1 MKKYREIEQ
10 LSGVPQDI
18 LRLWKAKSLL
28 SSDWIASEE
37 RQSPLSAI
45 EREEIVKLHG
55 QGLSCTKLAIQ
66 FGVYRGTIKSVIT
79 QSRKNEISKR
89 AISRAF
95 ASSIS
100 TQVIEGKFRS
110 SLKAA
115 EFYGLEPRSVQRR
128 VKSELKNRKGCAIV
142 GDSSRSGDEHMHCLI
157 TSVLACTFAIK
168 EWITKNFNLKDH
180 SESNIVSIVES
191 LKGKGVPIKEACSW
205 LGIHRSTFYRK
216 RQKQL
221 RAEENDPLVT
231 QISELQKRRNFA
243 YGAKRMAVYLRKLN
257 GFAINNHKRVARLM
271 RLHGLN
277 SRVRPKRRIY
287 YKTELLEPVQEPLYN
302 MLKRDFSSSGPM
314 TKLVTG
320 MSFVPVREGGVVLS
334 VIKDLFNH
342 KIVAWETGSSATLQL
357 ALATSDKLPTKEG
370 LLPSDCVIH
379 SDRGGTYT
387 SMSCVKAVR
396 KLGARPSYS
405 RKGYFL
411 ANASME
417 TFYGHMKSETF
428 RRMTTQERIELT
440 RAKAQEIIVDYI
452 TWYNTERI

>member
-1 MKKYREIEQ
+1 MARKIFSLETKRLVQSLFDEMKKYREIKQ

-95 ASSIS
+95 ASSIA

-110 SLKAA
+110 SLKTA
-115 EFYGLEPRSVQRR
+115 EFYGLEPRSVQRW
-128 VKSELKNRKGCAIV
+128 VKSELKNRKGRAIV
-142 GDSSRSGDEHMHCLI
+142 GGSSYSI
-157 TSVLACTFAIK
+157 TSVLAYTFAIK

-216 RQKQL
+216 RQ
-221 RAEENDPLVT
+221 
-231 QISELQKRRNFA
+231 ELK
-243 YGAKRMAVYLRKLN
+243 KMIL
-257 GFAINNHKRVARLM
+257 
-271 RLHGLN
+271 
-277 SRVRPKRRIY
+277 
-287 YKTELLEPVQEPLYN
+287 
-302 MLKRDFSSSGPM
+302 
-314 TKLVTG
+314 
-320 MSFVPVREGGVVLS
+320 
-334 VIKDLFNH
+334 
-342 KIVAWETGSSATLQL
+342 
-357 ALATSDKLPTKEG
+357 
-370 LLPSDCVIH
+370 
-379 SDRGGTYT
+379 
-387 SMSCVKAVR
+387 
-396 KLGARPSYS
+396 
-405 RKGYFL
+405 
-411 ANASME
+411 
-417 TFYGHMKSETF
+417 
-428 RRMTTQERIELT
+428 
-440 RAKAQEIIVDYI
+440 
-452 TWYNTERI
+452 